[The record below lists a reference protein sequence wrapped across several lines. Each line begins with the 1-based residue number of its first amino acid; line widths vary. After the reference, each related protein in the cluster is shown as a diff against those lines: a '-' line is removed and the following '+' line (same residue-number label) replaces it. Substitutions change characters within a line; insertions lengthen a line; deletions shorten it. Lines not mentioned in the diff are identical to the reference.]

1 MTQNNYNIKLN
12 NFEGPMD
19 LLLYFI
25 NRDRI
30 NIYDIPILKI
40 TEDYLNYIK
49 IMEMMDID
57 MGSEFIY
64 MSSVLLQ
71 IKARMLI
78 PSIMDIENEEFED
91 PRAELVFKLL
101 EYKRFKDASDQIE
114 RKYDEHKKR
123 FSRGMNLSYS
133 PSNNAEYIVPSNIS
147 IYDLAISFKNIID
160 SLPENN
166 ELDIYADEIQLEDHI
181 NHIKGILNDKSKF
194 KISSCIDST
203 MSRSYVVG
211 FFLALLELLNTR
223 YINFKQII
231 NFSDIVI
238 YKV

>member
-1 MTQNNYNIKLN
+1 MNN
-12 NFEGPMD
+12 
-19 LLLYFI
+19 
-25 NRDRI
+25 
-30 NIYDIPILKI
+30 ILP
-40 TEDYLNYIK
+40 
-49 IMEMMDID
+49 
-57 MGSEFIY
+57 GF
-64 MSSVLLQ
+64 
-71 IKARMLI
+71 
-78 PSIMDIENEEFED
+78 
-91 PRAELVFKLL
+91 
-101 EYKRFKDASDQIE
+101 
-114 RKYDEHKKR
+114 
-123 FSRGMNLSYS
+123 
-133 PSNNAEYIVPSNIS
+133 
-147 IYDLAISFKNIID
+147 ID

-166 ELDIYADEIQLEDHI
+166 GLDIYADEIQLEDHI